1 MSRRLRSHVNDRAC
15 REIAETGTW
24 RLSPDGKT
32 LTVVTTK
39 GKIGDQEYSNLP
51 LLERAEN

>member
-1 MSRRLRSHVNDRAC
+1 VNDRAC

-32 LTVVTTK
+32 LTVTTK

>member
-1 MSRRLRSHVNDRAC
+1 VNDRAC